1 MESELKK
8 VDDVSK
14 EVISYS
20 HPESLS
26 AEKIHEL
33 KTILLRKG
41 FKLGEKPH
49 TAFFARSSNT
59 SISVYSSGKVFVQGK
74 GTRDFVEFIF
84 EPLILKE
91 LTLVSPFL
99 KKPDVTKRIG
109 VDESGKGDFFG
120 PLVVCAVCAGGDSIL
135 KLAKDGVR
143 DSKKITSEN
152 KIQMLAKNIIRNAKV
167 ETVIIKPE
175 RFNELYEKMKNM
187 NLILAWAHACAI
199 ENLLK
204 KADCSL
210 VIVDRFTTRPLLES
224 MLKEKG
230 KMAKIIQ
237 RTKGEED
244 IVVAAASICA
254 RACFVNE
261 INLMGKKHEM
271 LFPKGGKSDKI
282 LESLKGFVSKFGK
295 DNLKKVAKINF
306 KTAQEILR

>member
-14 EVISYS
+14 EIISYS
-20 HPESLS
+20 HPEPLS

-33 KTILLRKG
+33 KNLLLQKG
-41 FKLGEKPH
+41 FKLEKKPY
-49 TAFFARSSNT
+49 TVFFARSSDT

-74 GTRDFVEFIF
+74 GTGNFVEFIF
-84 EPLILKE
+84 EPLILKDI
-91 LTLVSPFL
+91 TFTSSFL

-120 PLVVCAVCAGGDSIL
+120 PLVVCSACAEGDSIL
-135 KLAKDGVR
+135 KLKKDGVR

-152 KIQMLAKNIIRNAKV
+152 KIQMLAENIRKNAIV

-175 RFNELYEKMKNM
+175 KFNELYGKMKNM

-199 ENLLK
+199 ENLLQK
-204 KADCSL
+204 IDCSL
-210 VIVDRFTTRPLLES
+210 VIVDKFTTRPLLQN
-224 MLKEKG
+224 MLKSRG
-230 KMAKIIQ
+230 KMANIVQ
-237 RTKGEED
+237 RAKAEED

-254 RACFVNE
+254 RARFVNE
-261 INLMGKKHEM
+261 INLMGKNYEM

-295 DNLKKVAKINF
+295 DNLRKVAKVNF
-306 KTAQEILR
+306 KTAKC